1 MPFGFT
7 RSVLGVAAAPGQIF
21 TFTSPD
27 EGPFA
32 PSQASVLAQP
42 GYSGGFF
49 NPPSAVLL
57 GIQYWTVPTTGTYR
71 ITATGSPGRTY
82 SNSSF
87 RAGPGAVVRGDFSLT
102 QNQVLAVLVGQRP
115 PYQPYTGNWAG
126 GGGGTFVARLSNAGS
141 LTTTGG
147 NALPL
152 LVAGG
157 GSASRNATLT
167 ASIVTARTGQ
177 FSTAGGN
184 GNGSNGA
191 TAGQSPGVGGGWTN
205 SRSGGAAGWAGTGSL
220 HADTR
225 NYYVPTGYP
234 GPATSAS
241 RPGAGAFIQAFSGT
255 NGAIGQGGLFNITYA
270 TAYRQSGG
278 FGGGAPS
285 AWGGMGGGGGYS
297 GGGNGNN
304 STTEY
309 GGGGGSYID
318 VSASNATTSTG
329 AWSYGSAYS
338 GHTPHATFSGRE
350 QLSYDSILT
359 NGKVVLE
366 LLP

>member
-1 MPFGFT
+1 ML
-7 RSVLGVAAAPGQIF
+7 RVAHMLAASVAAAPPQIF
-21 TFTSPD
+21 TFTTPD

-42 GYSGGFF
+42 GYSGGPF
-49 NPPSAVLL
+49 NPPSSVLL

-71 ITATGSPGRTY
+71 ITASGACGRTN
-82 SNSSF
+82 SNSSL
-87 RAGPGAVVRGDFSLT
+87 RSGRGATVRGDFSLT

-115 PYQPYTGNWAG
+115 PYVPATGNFSG
-126 GGGGTFVARLSNAGS
+126 GGGGTFVARLSNPGS

-157 GSASRNATLT
+157 GSASRNATTLST
-167 ASIVTARTGQ
+167 TVARRNGQ
-177 FSTAGGN
+177 FSPAGGP
-184 GNGSNGA
+184 GNGSSGA

-255 NGAIGQGGLFNITYA
+255 NGAIGQGGLFNITFD
-270 TAYRQSGG
+270 TAARQSGG

-297 GGGNGNN
+297 GGGNGANN
-304 STTEY
+304 STEY

-329 AWSYGSAYS
+329 DWASGSTYS
-338 GHTPHATFSGRE
+338 GHTNHATFSGRVALGY
-350 QLSYDSILT
+350 LSWISAGEVI
-359 NGKVVLE
+359 LE